1 MINIKDFIS
10 KVFRGK
16 QKQSDAIYITTTLPY
31 VNASP
36 HVGFA
41 LEIVQADALAR
52 FYRAQGKEVF
62 FNTGTDEHGQKIFEA
77 AKKAGKSPQDY
88 VDFYASEFL
97 KLKEALNLSY
107 DKFIRTT
114 DEKHKRAAQELWKK
128 ALTKGDIYKKK
139 YKGLYCVGCEAFV
152 RESDLD
158 EKGECPN
165 HPGKALQEIEEENYF
180 FALTKYKKELKA
192 YLQKKESIIPEKRKK
207 EALKILESLEDIS
220 ISRSKE
226 RLSWGVPVPEDNSQV
241 MYVWF
246 DALTNYISTLGF
258 PVEENQVSQNIAEG
272 TRKGFS
278 AVGNQALQKSADG
291 TRKDAESLFEKFW
304 QKGKTIQLAGKDQ
317 VKFQSIIW
325 QAMLISADIKPTD
338 TVFYHGFVTSDGQKM
353 SKSLGN
359 VISPYDLVERYGT
372 DATRYIL
379 LRHIHP
385 TEDSDLSWSKMG
397 EWYTANLVNGLGNL
411 TARIMKM
418 AESYLDEP
426 AQVTD
431 TALDSAFVSAM
442 QDFRFNEAMDIVW
455 QKISELDQKITE
467 TEPFKLIK
475 LEPEKAKQIVK
486 ELVQGL
492 SEVAEHLESLL
503 PRSAKAIKDAIKQN
517 KKPESLFKRL
527 ND

>member
-1 MINIKDFIS
+1 MFDIKEIIS
-10 KVFRGK
+10 KILDKSNSG
-16 QKQSDAIYITTTLPY
+16 QSKAIYITTTLPY

-52 FYRAQGKEVF
+52 FYRLQGAEVF

-77 AKKAGKSPQDY
+77 AKKAGKFPQEY
-88 VDFYASEFL
+88 VDFYANEFK
-97 KLKEALNLSY
+97 KLRDALNLSY
-107 DKFIRTT
+107 DNFIRTT
-114 DEKHKRAAQELWKK
+114 DENHARAAQELWSR
-128 ALTKGDIYKKK
+128 AMAKGDIYKKK

-152 RESDLD
+152 KESDLN
-158 EKGECPN
+158 ENKECPN

-180 FALTKYKKELKA
+180 FALTKYKDELKA

-207 EALKILESLEDIS
+207 EALNILDSLEDIS
-220 ISRSKE
+220 ISRSKD
-226 RLSWGVPVPEDNSQV
+226 RLSWGVPVPSDDSQV

-258 PVEENQVSQNIAEG
+258 PNE
-272 TRKGFS
+272 
-278 AVGNQALQKSADG
+278 
-291 TRKDAESLFEKFW
+291 DASFAKFW

-325 QAMLISADIKPTD
+325 QAMLFSAGIKPTD
-338 TVFYHGFVTSDGQKM
+338 TVFYHGFITSEGQKM

-359 VISPYDLVERYGT
+359 VISPQDLVEKYGT
-372 DATRYIL
+372 DGARYIL

-385 TEDSDLSWSKMG
+385 TEDSDLSWDKMD

-426 AQVTD
+426 VEVKEK
-431 TALDSAFVSAM
+431 ALSNEFEKKLAE
-442 QDFRFNEAMDIVW
+442 FRFNEVMDFVW
-455 QKISELDQKITE
+455 GKIGELDQKITD

-475 LEPEKAKQIVK
+475 TEPEKARKIVR
-486 ELVQGL
+486 ELAEAL
-492 SEVAEHLESLL
+492 FEVAEHLEPLL
-503 PRSAKAIKDAIKQN
+503 PESAKIIKEAIKEN
-517 KKPESLFKRL
+517 RKPKNLFSRL
-527 ND
+527 YEQ